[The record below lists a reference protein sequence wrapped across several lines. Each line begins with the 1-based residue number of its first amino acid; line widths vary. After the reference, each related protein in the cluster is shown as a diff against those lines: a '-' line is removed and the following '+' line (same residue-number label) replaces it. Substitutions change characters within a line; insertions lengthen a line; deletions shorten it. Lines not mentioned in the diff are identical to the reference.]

1 MEPIHVKLSDFI
13 NEENLYNI
21 IKSKTCFKKTQGSC
35 IDLILTNRKF
45 SFKNS
50 STSETGLSDH
60 HHLIYSVMKTS
71 FRNEENKILIYR
83 DFKNFSIERF
93 KIELDPI
100 LHSNNN
106 DFKNFED
113 KFVKVL
119 DKNAPKKTKIFRGN
133 QKPHIDKKLRIEIM
147 KRSRLKNIANK
158 SQNPIDK
165 SNYKKQ
171 RNLVVRLNRRC
182 KAEYF
187 NEVMNTSKDTRPF
200 WTACK
205 PYFSNKH
212 SKGDS
217 KIILIENNEIIQDN
231 EKVANI
237 FNSYFESITDSLELF
252 K

>member
-1 MEPIHVKLSDFI
+1 
-13 NEENLYNI
+13 
-21 IKSKTCFKKTQGSC
+21 
-35 IDLILTNRKF
+35 
-45 SFKNS
+45 
-50 STSETGLSDH
+50 
-60 HHLIYSVMKTS
+60 
-71 FRNEENKILIYR
+71 
-83 DFKNFSIERF
+83 
-93 KIELDPI
+93 
-100 LHSNNN
+100 
-106 DFKNFED
+106 
-113 KFVKVL
+113 
-119 DKNAPKKTKIFRGN
+119 
-133 QKPHIDKKLRIEIM
+133 M

-182 KAEYF
+182 KAQYF
-187 NEVMNTSKDTRPF
+187 KEVMNTSKDTRPF

-252 K
+252 KWTNSKSNYHRDKIDSITQKFCLHLSIIRISQNCTPSFEFSFQQVTCQCVTKIIKELPGNKKSGGEIPASLLKKCN